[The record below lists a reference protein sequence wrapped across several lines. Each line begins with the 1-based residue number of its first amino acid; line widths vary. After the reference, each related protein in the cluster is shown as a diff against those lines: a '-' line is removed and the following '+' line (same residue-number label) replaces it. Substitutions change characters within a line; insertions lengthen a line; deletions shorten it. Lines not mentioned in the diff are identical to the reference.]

1 MSLEE
6 IAVHAGHEVL
16 MEVDYNISLIV
27 SNQWGILDQQLKPH
41 PITLLRIIIWINDIK

>member
-16 MEVDYNISLIV
+16 IKVDYNISLIV
-27 SNQWGILDQQLKPH
+27 GNLQGILV
-41 PITLLRIIIWINDIK
+41 